1 MAMYTFGKAPTT
13 RTGSRWGS
21 CTGSNHHLV
30 GDGDLFNHQVGKI
43 GKNSHRLKSA
53 QERGSLEILFGSLVY
68 HTCHQRACGRTISWQ
83 GSRNQ
88 NRCLLRKYN
97 ETTHCHDLL
106 HKSESLPRYPTN
118 PFLSV

>member
-1 MAMYTFGKAPTT
+1 MAMYTYGKAPTT

-53 QERGSLEILFGSLVY
+53 QERGSLEILFCSLVY
-68 HTCHQRACGRTISWQ
+68 HTCHQRACGRTTLCFTSQ
-83 GSRNQ
+83 LFAYSSRQ
-88 NRCLLRKYN
+88 AVYFV
-97 ETTHCHDLL
+97 
-106 HKSESLPRYPTN
+106 S
-118 PFLSV
+118 